1 MPYQAVVIGVSAGG
15 FDALSLLLPMF
26 SKDFALP
33 VIIVQHRKG
42 QQDEFLSRYLD
53 HKCALSVIE
62 SKPNEKIAPG
72 HVYLAPGGYHLL
84 IERDKTFALSI
95 DTPVCHSIPAI
106 DVLFETAAEVYQEK
120 LIGIV
125 LTGANSDGAKGLAT
139 IRDYGGLSVVQ
150 NPDSAEAQ
158 QMPTAAIAHAV
169 LAAATKAMLPMILP
183 PSTIQQWPQLF
194 YH

>member
-125 LTGANSDGAKGLAT
+125 LTGANSDGSNGLKKIRQLGGLAIVQDPKT
-139 IRDYGGLSVVQ
+139 ADTPFMPQSALDIAGADHVLSITAISQLLIALAGG
-150 NPDSAEAQ
+150 
-158 QMPTAAIAHAV
+158 
-169 LAAATKAMLPMILP
+169 
-183 PSTIQQWPQLF
+183 
-194 YH
+194 